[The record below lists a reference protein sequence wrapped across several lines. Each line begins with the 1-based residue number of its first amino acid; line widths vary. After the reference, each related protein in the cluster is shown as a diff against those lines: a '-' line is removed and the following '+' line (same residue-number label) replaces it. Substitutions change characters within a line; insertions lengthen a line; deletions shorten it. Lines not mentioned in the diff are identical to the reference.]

1 MNRTLKRPMFRI
13 GGPTSGGIT
22 SGLNRPRMASADM
35 NIKIKKLTEAYDNYK
50 KQGGTLSFQD
60 FSKLY
65 AEENFNSGG
74 RVGYQTGGISVGG
87 LPGFAISTGLNLLSQ
102 PPQGGLLSTAA
113 LAARDPFNRLQA
125 EQAAA
130 AQTTSDRAFAKE
142 LAEDEREFLRGET
155 TRKLESAERI
165 AGMDDGDVTKRLEAA
180 REEYDDDIKAARA
193 VEFATNKFKEF
204 EDRFGEGQ
212 VATKE
217 VDSDAY
223 VKPGSIEKL
232 VKRNPRLTG
241 LKIYDVATN
250 KVVVIVKNKETGKFQ
265 FVPAD
270 SADIDTTGDAMPEP
284 KTGPDFTYLS
294 PGQQKVVQDIQ
305 AGADKDFGIGFYD

>member
-1 MNRTLKRPMFRI
+1 MVQLKTQQELDLIYNMNRTLKRPMFRI

-35 NIKIKKLTEAYDNYK
+35 DMKIKELTRAYDNYR

-125 EQAAA
+125 EQAAGMK
-130 AQTTSDRAFAKE
+130 T
-142 LAEDEREFLRGET
+142 LGEQKFI
-155 TRKLESAERI
+155 RDERI
-165 AGMDDGDVTKRLEAA
+165 AGDEAA
-180 REEYDDDIKAARA
+180 MERLKLKLESDERIAGEKTSDALYNVMLEQYIENDLPPQVAERAAA
-193 VEFATNKFKEF
+193 FATTQADDLRSAVTGNRYGGILEFDVRDPNNQKQIRKNLNGKVVYDPF
-204 EDRFGEGQ
+204 EDNYKYIVVRDGE
-212 VATKE
+212 VYFDE
-217 VDSDAY
+217 FDS
-223 VKPGSIEKL
+223 I
-232 VKRNPRLTG
+232 
-241 LKIYDVATN
+241 
-250 KVVVIVKNKETGKFQ
+250 
-265 FVPAD
+265 
-270 SADIDTTGDAMPEP
+270 ADITFPDLTATT
-284 KTGPDFTYLS
+284 
-294 PGQQKVVQDIQ
+294 QQKKEGKQIDPFSPDIQ
-305 AGADKDFGIGFYD
+305 DAQP